1 MASIVAKGASQ
12 VRRQA
17 QQLPRIFGAVVVSK
31 RDASYELSAMKR
43 GRGGRSSFSGIVA
56 TVFGASGFVG
66 RYVCNRLGKIGSQII
81 VPYRGDP
88 YEVERLRMCG
98 DLGQVLF
105 FPFFLHDDDAVRKVM
120 QHSNVVINLI
130 GREWET
136 RNYDFN
142 AVHVEGARR
151 IARLARE
158 SGVEKL
164 IHFSALN
171 ASSTPQRIYSRK
183 GSKFLRSKFHG
194 EEVVRDEFADA
205 IIFRPSDI
213 YGSEDRFLRYYAN
226 FWRRAHGT
234 IPLWKKGEATI
245 KQPVFVQDVA
255 QGVIEAIKHPDNA
268 GQTYEIVGPERYY
281 LCDLVDYFYRV
292 MRFRDVKR
300 TYLSPAFRM
309 KALAMS
315 FAPAEPLYSLHKLE
329 KEFVTDV
336 TTGLP
341 TLEDLGVNLTR
352 LEDQAPWEL
361 KPFRQGAYYE
371 EHLGEFADP
380 APPPVAS
387 AVPVH

>member
-1 MASIVAKGASQ
+1 MASIAAKSAAQ
-12 VRRQA
+12 VRCQVQ

-31 RDASYELSAMKR
+31 RNASYDLPAMKR

-105 FPFFLHDDDAVRKVM
+105 FPFYLNDEEAVKKVM
-120 QHSNVVINLI
+120 KYSNVVINLI

-142 AVHVEGARR
+142 AVHVDGARR

-164 IHFSALN
+164 IHFSSLN
-171 ASSTPQRIYSRK
+171 ASPTPQPIYNK
-183 GSKFLRSKFHG
+183 AGSKFLRTKYEG
-194 EEVVRDEFADA
+194 ELAVREEFPEA
-205 IIFRPSDI
+205 IIFRPADI

-255 QGVIEAIKHPDNA
+255 QGVIEAIKNPDNA
-268 GQTYEIVGPERYY
+268 GETYELVGPERYY
-281 LCDLVDYFYRV
+281 LADLVDYFYRV
-292 MRFRDVKR
+292 MRYRTAKR
-300 TYLSPAFRM
+300 SYLSPAFRM
-309 KALAMS
+309 KAFVMG

-336 TTGLP
+336 TTGCP
-341 TLEDLGVNLTR
+341 TLEDLGVTLTQM
-352 LEDQAPWEL
+352 ENQVPWEL

-371 EHLGEFADP
+371 EYLGEFADP
-380 APPPVAS
+380 TPPPPAGS
-387 AVPVH
+387 FH

>member
-17 QQLPRIFGAVVVSK
+17 LQQQLPRLFAAVVVSK
-31 RDASYELSAMKR
+31 RNTSYELTAMKR

-88 YEVERLRMCG
+88 YEVERLRLCG

-105 FPFFLHDDDAVRKVM
+105 FPFFLNDEESVRKVM
-120 QHSNVVINLI
+120 KYSNVVVNLI

-142 AVHVEGARR
+142 SVHMEGARR

-171 ASSTPQRIYSRK
+171 ASPTPQPIYSK
-183 GSKFLRSKFHG
+183 AGSKFLRSKYDG
-194 EEVVRDEFADA
+194 ELAVREEFPEA
-205 IIFRPSDI
+205 IIFRPADI

-234 IPLWKKGEATI
+234 IPLWKKGDATI

-255 QGVIEAIKHPDNA
+255 QGVIEAIKSPDSA
-268 GQTYEIVGPERYY
+268 GQTYELVGPERYY
-281 LCDLVDYFYRV
+281 LADLVDYFYRV
-292 MRFRDVKR
+292 MRFQSVKR
-300 TYLSPAFRM
+300 AYLSPLFRM
-309 KALAMS
+309 KAYAMS

-336 TTGLP
+336 TTGCP
-341 TLEDLGVNLTR
+341 TLEDLGVSLTR
-352 LEDQAPWEL
+352 LENQVPWEL

-371 EHLGEFADP
+371 EYLGEFADP
-380 APPPVAS
+380 APPPTAS
-387 AVPVH
+387 AH